1 LLPQNRYHLPA
12 LPVDVYDMQS
22 SVRGLVMTASSS
34 SNATGHGAGRPRRS
48 SVLPALLIGV
58 PLAAAIL
65 GVLRYGPLRE
75 SHAAE
80 YVKNPVECV
89 EVIMF
94 CTALGALLT
103 KLLHHRSERRAVRL
117 EILPEWDGRP
127 VPVSDA
133 AGLLAKLD
141 SVPARLQQT
150 GLVRRVHGV
159 LDFLCRRGS
168 AAELDDQLRDMA
180 DADAMALET
189 SYSLVRFITWA
200 IPILGFLGTVL
211 GITGAISGVTPEV
224 LEKSLSTVTDG
235 LAMAFDTTALALGL
249 TMLTMFLT
257 FLVDRAEQGVL
268 EAVDRYTDRQL
279 AHRFERAGGSN
290 GDLAEVVRHTSI
302 ALLKTS
308 EQLVQRQADVWGKAM
323 EEADRRR
330 TGVEQAQME
339 KLTAALD
346 QALQRTLQTHA
357 QRLAALE
364 RESIAQCTAFLER
377 MSSVAEAVEQTGQ
390 AQQMALVQ
398 VAERIAEQAE
408 ALVRLQEGERHLLRL
423 HEALNQNLAAV
434 TTAGT
439 FEQAL
444 HSLTAAVH
452 MLTARSGTPTGS
464 SIARPGKVA

>member
-1 LLPQNRYHLPA
+1 
-12 LPVDVYDMQS
+12 
-22 SVRGLVMTASSS
+22 MTASSS
-34 SNATGHGAGRPRRS
+34 SATERAAGRARRS
-48 SVLPALLIGV
+48 IVLPALLIGV

-65 GVLRYGPLRE
+65 AALYSEPLRQTKA
-75 SHAAE
+75 HE

-89 EVIMF
+89 EVVMF
-94 CTALGALLT
+94 CVALGALGT
-103 KLLHHRSERRAVRL
+103 KLLRHRAESRAARL
-117 EILPEWDGRP
+117 ELLPAWDGKP
-127 VPVSDA
+127 VAVTA
-133 AGLLAKLD
+133 AAALLSKLD
-141 SVPARLQQT
+141 SVPARLQHS
-150 GLVRRVHGV
+150 GLVRRVHAV

-168 AAELDDQLRDMA
+168 AHELDDHLRDLA
-180 DADAMALET
+180 DADALALET

-257 FLVDRAEQGVL
+257 FLVDRAEQNVV
-268 EAVDRYTDRQL
+268 EAVDRYTHRQL
-279 AHRFERAGGSN
+279 AHRFERAGGAA
-290 GDLAEVVRHTSI
+290 GDVAEMVRHNSS
-302 ALLKTS
+302 ALLKTT
-308 EQLVQRQADVWGKAM
+308 EQLVKRQAEVWGKAM

-330 TGVEQAQME
+330 ASVEQVQME

-357 QRLAALE
+357 QRLTALE
-364 RESIAQCTAFLER
+364 HESLAHCTAFLER
-377 MSSVAEAVEQTGQ
+377 MTSVAEAVEQTGQ
-390 AQQMALVQ
+390 AQQLALVQ

-434 TTAGT
+434 TAAGT

-452 MLTARSGTPTGS
+452 LLTARSGASAGS
-464 SIARPGKVA
+464 ASVRPGKVA